1 MKVKVKALS
10 TFTGIATHAKISY
23 TGKEFNSLGAIIM
36 RLSKE
41 QKEANILE
49 LYESGH
55 TYSYLQKRYRISSR
69 DISRIVKGVQV
80 ECFFCGKPKGK
91 TRFHAH
97 HPDRVNQ
104 PDYTIPAC
112 PSCHAR
118 EEARIRKERESQ
130 PERPATATP
139 EPTNRVNCP
148 TTIFP
153 TLPPQPLS
161 RTEKVIIGSFLLLT
175 LFPNLLDDIQRHWQ
189 QPSNPGKRPIMGL
202 ER

>member
-1 MKVKVKALS
+1 
-10 TFTGIATHAKISY
+10 
-23 TGKEFNSLGAIIM
+23 M

-41 QKEANILE
+41 QKETNILE

-104 PDYTIPAC
+104 PDYTMPLC
-112 PSCHAR
+112 PSCHAT
-118 EEARIRKERESQ
+118 EEARLRRDKQSQSRTPATDTPQLITRES
-130 PERPATATP
+130 RPSTA
-139 EPTNRVNCP
+139 
-148 TTIFP
+148 
-153 TLPPQPLS
+153 LPAYPPRPLS
-161 RTEKVIIGSFLLLT
+161 KTGKKVIVGGLITIGALKA
-175 LFPNLLDDIQRHWQ
+175 FPNLLDDIRRHWQ
-189 QPSNPGKRPIMGL
+189 QPNNSGRRPIMGL
-202 ER
+202 KRSH